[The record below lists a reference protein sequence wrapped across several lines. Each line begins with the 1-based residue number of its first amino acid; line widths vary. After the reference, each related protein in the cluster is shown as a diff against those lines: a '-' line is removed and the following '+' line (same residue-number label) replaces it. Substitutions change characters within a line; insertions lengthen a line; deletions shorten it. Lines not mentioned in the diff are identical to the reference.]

1 MRAGTCV
8 VLVALGHLA
17 QQVGNGGGDGL
28 GAVPQVLGALLHLQ
42 GEQGLHPTQT
52 APKPRAQHPVC
63 PLTVSPGRGLSLPSL
78 AAALA
83 SCRSLSRLCTKPSA
97 ESISRGPQASCACG
111 GEKEER
117 FCRELGHK
125 EGCPSL
131 LHQPLTF
138 CAAVRSSARAA
149 ARFLAHWLSC
159 MADAWSVMVGTV
171 ALAAATIFPPGCQE
185 KEE

>member
-1 MRAGTCV
+1 MISQREHSPSTGHGQGMRAGTCV

-17 QQVGNGGGDGL
+17 QQVGNGRGDGL

-83 SCRSLSRLCTKPSA
+83 SCRSLSRLCTKPRA

-117 FCRELGHK
+117 FCRSLATFRAVP
-125 EGCPSL
+125 PSSSSL
-131 LHQPLTF
+131 SPSVQP
-138 CAAVRSSARAA
+138 CGAR
-149 ARFLAHWLSC
+149 
-159 MADAWSVMVGTV
+159 
-171 ALAAATIFPPGCQE
+171 PGLQPGFWHTG
-185 KEE
+185 